1 MIEVQELDQDS
12 VRRLIQARAVNGMI
26 SLSSPSLRAALAT
39 QTDIYA
45 GARQTAACPDALRAA
60 MRVVP

>member
-26 SLSSPSLRAALAT
+26 ILSSPSLRAALAT

-45 GARQTAACPDALRAA
+45 GRGRQWRIR
-60 MRVVP
+60 MRYVQL

>member
-12 VRRLIQARAVNGMI
+12 VRRPLRVRAVNGMI

-39 QTDIYA
+39 QADIYA
-45 GARQTAACPDALRAA
+45 GARQIVACPDALRAA

>member
-1 MIEVQELDQDS
+1 MTEIQELDQDS
-12 VRRLIQARAVNGMI
+12 VRRLFRVRAVNGMI
-26 SLSSPSLRAALAT
+26 ILSSPSLKVALAT

-45 GARQTAACPDALRAA
+45 GARQIVAYPDALRAA